1 MPEYGI
7 NSRIENNTEM
17 TLEKIL
23 VSPIDQV
30 YDMFTDTKHLEHFW
44 APHGWELIHSIL
56 AFEPEGEWFYGMRN
70 TGGNPDAAPIE
81 KWGLSIFK
89 ELKAPHIIETIDF
102 IADEKGEI
110 NRELPASK
118 TRIEF
123 KELDE
128 NRTIMVGHKVF
139 NSPEEL
145 QQLIEQGLQ
154 EEIAERWDR
163 LSQYLAKNES

>member
-7 NSRIENNTEM
+7 NSRIENDTEM

-30 YDMFTDTKHLEHFW
+30 YKMFSDTKYLEHFW
-44 APHGWELIHSIL
+44 APLGWELIYSTL
-56 AFEPEGEWFYGMRN
+56 EFEPEGEWFYGMRN
-70 TGGNPDAAPIE
+70 TVRNPNEETVE
-81 KWGLSIFK
+81 KWGLSVFK
-89 ELKAPHIIETIDF
+89 VLEEPHVIETVDF
-102 IADEKGEI
+102 ITDEKGEI

-123 KELDE
+123 KELDDE
-128 NRTIMVGHKVF
+128 HTIMVGHKVF
-139 NSPEEL
+139 NSAEEL
-145 QQLIEQGLQ
+145 EELIRQGLK

-163 LSQYLAKNES
+163 LSQYLTENEA